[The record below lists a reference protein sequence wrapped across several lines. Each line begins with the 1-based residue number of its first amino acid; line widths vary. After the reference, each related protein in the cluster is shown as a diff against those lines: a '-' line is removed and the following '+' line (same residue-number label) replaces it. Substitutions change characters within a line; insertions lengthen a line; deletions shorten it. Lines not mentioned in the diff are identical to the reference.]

1 MKEQFNKEENNTKK
15 SSQEPNDVE
24 INEPP
29 VVKGPGGI
37 MKVQFDREGLNQ
49 ALVLLTSIV
58 PERTPKPILRCVKID
73 AAKDGVRIFGT
84 DLEVGINYLLPAVKV
99 DQPGQ
104 VVVPASRLAAVVR
117 ESGDETLLLQAS
129 EGKCEIKGADSHF
142 SIYGQEASQF
152 PPMPAFE
159 GQPDVEVA
167 LENLRAGIAQCL
179 FATAREST
187 RYAIN
192 GVLWEMKGKKL
203 TLVATDGR
211 RLART
216 KVNLL
221 TNPSEKAAAAKIIV
235 PAKTMSLLEKLTGG
249 EKDKVIVRL
258 VDSQVMFACG
268 NVVIISNLV
277 EGNFPKYEDIIPS
290 DYQKKLTLATDVALS
305 AVRRAALLT
314 SEESRGIKVAV
325 SKNKLVFSGRAPE
338 TGDAEVD
345 VMVDYTGEP
354 IEIGFNPQFLAD
366 ALKVIKEPQFELELG
381 QSDTP
386 GLIKAGANFLYVLM
400 PINLS

>member
-1 MKEQFNKEENNTKK
+1 
-15 SSQEPNDVE
+15 
-24 INEPP
+24 
-29 VVKGPGGI
+29 

-49 ALVLLTSIV
+49 ALMLLTSIV

-84 DLEVGINYLLPAVKV
+84 DLEVGINYVLPAVKV

-117 ESGDETLLLQAS
+117 ESADETLLLAAS

-152 PPMPAFE
+152 PPMPDFD
-159 GQPDVEVA
+159 GQPDVEVS
-167 LENLRAGIAQCL
+167 LENLRVGISQCL

-211 RLART
+211 RLARS

-221 TNPSEKAAAAKIIV
+221 TNPSEKAVSSKIIV
-235 PAKTMSLLEKLTGG
+235 PAKTMSLLEKLAGG
-249 EKDKVIVRL
+249 EKDKVVVRL

-268 NVVIISNLV
+268 NVVISSNLV

-290 DYQKKLTLATDVALS
+290 DYQKKLTLPTEVALS

-314 SEESRGIKVAV
+314 SEESRGIKLTVG
-325 SKNKLVFSGRAPE
+325 KNKLVFSGRAPE

-345 VMVDYTGEP
+345 MAVDYAGEA
-354 IEIGFNPQFLAD
+354 IEIGFNPQFLTD

-381 QSDTP
+381 QADTP
-386 GLIKAGANFLYVLM
+386 GLIKAGTNFLYVLM

>member
-1 MKEQFNKEENNTKK
+1 
-15 SSQEPNDVE
+15 
-24 INEPP
+24 
-29 VVKGPGGI
+29 
-37 MKVQFDREGLNQ
+37 MKVQFNREGLSQ
-49 ALVLLTSIV
+49 ALALLTSIV

-73 AAKDGVRIFGT
+73 AAKDSVRIYGT
-84 DLEVGINYLLPAVKV
+84 DLEVGINYVLAAADVQ
-99 DQPGQ
+99 QPGQ
-104 VVVPASRLAAVVR
+104 VVVPAGRLAAVVR
-117 ESGDETLLLQAS
+117 ESTDETLLLEAKDS
-129 EGKCEIKGADSHF
+129 KCDIKGADSHF

-152 PPMPAFE
+152 PAMPE
-159 GQPDVEVA
+159 LKGQADIE
-167 LENLRAGIAQCL
+167 LLLDSMKAGIAQCL
-179 FATAREST
+179 FATAKEST

-211 RLART
+211 RLARSR
-216 KVNLL
+216 VNL
-221 TNPSEKAAAAKIIV
+221 TANPSDKAAAAKLIV
-235 PAKTMSLLEKLTGG
+235 PAKTMSLLEKLAGNG
-249 EKDKVIVRL
+249 KDKVLVHL

-268 NVVIISNLV
+268 NVIISSILV

-290 DYQKKLTLATDVALS
+290 DYQKKITLPTEVALS
-305 AVRRAALLT
+305 AVKRAALLT
-314 SEESRGIKVAV
+314 SEESRGIKLAA
-325 SKNKLVFSGRAPE
+325 SKNKLVFSARAPE

-345 VMVDYTGEP
+345 VTVDYTGEP

-366 ALKVIKEPQFELELG
+366 CLRVVGEPQFDLELG

>member
-1 MKEQFNKEENNTKK
+1 MQRGTE
-15 SSQEPNDVE
+15 
-24 INEPP
+24 
-29 VVKGPGGI
+29 

-73 AAKDGVRIFGT
+73 AAKDSVRIYGT
-84 DLEVGINYLLPAVKV
+84 DLEVGINYVLPAVKV

-117 ESGDETLLLQAS
+117 ESADETLLLLAS
-129 EGKCEIKGADSHF
+129 EGKCEVKGADSHF
-142 SIYGQEASQF
+142 SLYGQEASQF
-152 PPMPAFE
+152 PQMPEFD
-159 GQPDVEVA
+159 GQPDVEVS
-167 LENLRAGIAQCL
+167 LENLRVGISQCL

-211 RLART
+211 RLARS

-235 PAKTMSLLEKLTGG
+235 PAKTMSLLEKLAVG

-268 NVVIISNLV
+268 NVVISSNLV
-277 EGNFPKYEDIIPS
+277 DGNFPKYEDIIPS
-290 DYQKKLTLATDVALS
+290 DYQKKLTLPTEVALS

-314 SEESRGIKVAV
+314 SEESRGIKLAVA
-325 SKNKLVFSGRAPE
+325 KNKLVFSGRAPE

-345 VMVDYTGEP
+345 VTVEYTGEP

-381 QSDTP
+381 QADTP